1 MFKIR
6 NLNRNEKSNNKRN
19 WFFVTGYP
27 VSVSGM
33 ITLPVSSSVY
43 QSMVANIQQIHT
55 NSDGTLCITP
65 MQVQKSGH
73 QSSVGQISSISSI
86 ASHTNN
92 SCSTNSDSSSL
103 IANCQQGANSQYA
116 ITPHIQPILSCD
128 NQMNTNS
135 NLLELCRVLS
145 QSNQHEINSSGC
157 FSIPLSTNHY
167 HLSSSSNEKKVTK
180 SKRNSSRNPFNMIS
194 ANYESGTSSNNNQ
207 QVIRNNRNQ
216 IIHDPIKCQED
227 SNDTNNNINY
237 EDSIDVINGD
247 LKCGIISSNE
257 LSHKISKSDDDLS
270 SIHFDE
276 IESKNIK
283 SECEIDAA

>member
-1 MFKIR
+1 M
-6 NLNRNEKSNNKRN
+6 
-19 WFFVTGYP
+19 FFVTGYP

-73 QSSVGQISSISSI
+73 QSSVGQIASISSI

-92 SCSTNSDSSSL
+92 SCSANSDSSSL

-116 ITPHIQPILSCD
+116 IPPHIQPILSCD

-145 QSNQHEINSSGC
+145 QSNQHEINSSDC
-157 FSIPLSTNHY
+157 FSIPASTNHY
-167 HLSSSSNEKKVTK
+167 HLSASSNEKKVTK
-180 SKRNSSRNPFNMIS
+180 TKRNSSRNQFNMIS
-194 ANYESGTSSNNNQ
+194 ANYESETTPNNP

-216 IIHDPIKCQED
+216 IIHDSIKCRED

-237 EDSIDVINGD
+237 EDSIDVIHGD
-247 LKCGIISSNE
+247 LKCGMITSNE
-257 LSHKISKSDDDLS
+257 LSLKISKSDNDLS
-270 SIHFDE
+270 SIHFDD

>member
-1 MFKIR
+1 
-6 NLNRNEKSNNKRN
+6 
-19 WFFVTGYP
+19 
-27 VSVSGM
+27 M

-73 QSSVGQISSISSI
+73 QSSVGQIAGISSI

-92 SCSTNSDSSSL
+92 DSSSL
-103 IANCQQGANSQYA
+103 IANCQHGANSQYT
-116 ITPHIQPILSCD
+116 ISPHIQPILSCD
-128 NQMNTNS
+128 NQMNTNT

-145 QSNQHEINSSGC
+145 QSNQHEINPSGC
-157 FSIPLSTNHY
+157 FSIPVSTNHY
-167 HLSSSSNEKKVTK
+167 HLTSSSNEKKLTK

-194 ANYESGTSSNNNQ
+194 ANYESGTSSNNQ

-216 IIHDPIKCQED
+216 IIHDSIKCQEI
-227 SNDTNNNINY
+227 SNDTNNNTNY

-247 LKCGIISSNE
+247 LKCGMITSNE
-257 LSHKISKSDDDLS
+257 LSHKISKSDNDLS
-270 SIHFDE
+270 SIHFDD
-276 IESKNIK
+276 IEPKNIK
-283 SECEIDAA
+283 SECEIDVA

>member
-1 MFKIR
+1 MFKAR
-6 NLNRNEKSNNKRN
+6 NSNINEKYINRH

-73 QSSVGQISSISSI
+73 QSSVGQIASISSV

-92 SCSTNSDSSSL
+92 NNCSANSDSSSL
-103 IANCQQGANSQYA
+103 IGNCQQGVNSQYT
-116 ITPHIQPILSCD
+116 ISPHIQPILSCD
-128 NQMNTNS
+128 NQMSTNS

-157 FSIPLSTNHY
+157 FSIPLPTNHY

-194 ANYESGTSSNNNQ
+194 ANYESGTSSNNQ
-207 QVIRNNRNQ
+207 QATRNNRNQ
-216 IIHDPIKCQED
+216 IIHSSIKCQED

-237 EDSIDVINGD
+237 EDSTDVINGD
-247 LKCGIISSNE
+247 LKCGMITSNE
-257 LSHKISKSDDDLS
+257 LSYKISKSENDLS
-270 SIHFDE
+270 SIHFDD

-283 SECEIDAA
+283 SECDIDAA